1 MFSTVDGQHQR
12 VTEWY
17 KTHLKK
23 EKEKSKGGRS
33 QEPYS
38 KQHPIDFSSPYSF
51 CKQFMRRS
59 RKCASEFLVGL
70 CNPIVSCNTYEKLC
84 NGYLGGKDRSAR
96 LTGIPNM
103 DS

>member
-1 MFSTVDGQHQR
+1 MV
-12 VTEWY
+12 WNLL
-17 KTHLKK
+17 HLSGFACSS
-23 EKEKSKGGRS
+23 EGFGTYPARRGVAA
-33 QEPYS
+33 
-38 KQHPIDFSSPYSF
+38 DSSPYSF